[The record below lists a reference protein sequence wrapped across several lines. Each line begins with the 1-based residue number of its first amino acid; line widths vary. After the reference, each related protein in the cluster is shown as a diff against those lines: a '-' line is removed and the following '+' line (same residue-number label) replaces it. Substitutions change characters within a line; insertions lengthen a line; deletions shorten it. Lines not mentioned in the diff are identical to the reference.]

1 MRVAIWY
8 VNWLDV
14 CHPDL
19 TKHNSGGGLGGLTLA
34 ITVGR
39 YSSIPIDIYE
49 ATDDI
54 GTVGAGL
61 AIFRR
66 TWTVFQQIGIDIEM
80 EKRGYISAC
89 SSMYV
94 SYTSHLLSNDSCVLI
109 VVDGY
114 VGLTRNDLV
123 DMLKA
128 LLPSTCTI
136 HTGKRLISYTT
147 SDDIVKLVFSDGTS
161 ANANILVGAD
171 GIRSTVRAQ
180 MFSYLKERQSL
191 PKYLEHDD
199 EYRRTVNPR
208 WTGTQIYRALIPV
221 ERLKNIFP
229 DHPVLTSTA
238 GAFLTRNII
247 SSSAHIM
254 AFPIARGDLVN
265 FLGFVSRPVEEGV
278 ALDRKWTAEA
288 TKQEVQGY
296 FEGWEPAVQSL
307 LACLDPVLSRW
318 DLHVMG
324 KLPLCVD
331 GRVALIGD
339 AVHAMSTNIAAG
351 AGQAM
356 EDAYIL
362 GRLLAHSQMT
372 LETVSVAFEAYQAK
386 RLPFVNQIIENAN
399 EVGLMYEFNGPIYNG
414 EERRDKEKMDEWAA
428 RIYSMWEFQWVGSP
442 EEDWEEVKGE
452 FERHISQMSMK

>member
-1 MRVAIWY
+1 
-8 VNWLDV
+8 
-14 CHPDL
+14 
-19 TKHNSGGGLGGLTLA
+19 
-34 ITVGR
+34 
-39 YSSIPIDIYE
+39 
-49 ATDDI
+49 
-54 GTVGAGL
+54 
-61 AIFRR
+61 
-66 TWTVFQQIGIDIEM
+66 
-80 EKRGYISAC
+80 
-89 SSMYV
+89 MYV

-238 GAFLTRNII
+238 GACV
-247 SSSAHIM
+247 SA
-254 AFPIARGDLVN
+254 
-265 FLGFVSRPVEEGV
+265 
-278 ALDRKWTAEA
+278 
-288 TKQEVQGY
+288 
-296 FEGWEPAVQSL
+296 
-307 LACLDPVLSRW
+307 
-318 DLHVMG
+318 
-324 KLPLCVD
+324 
-331 GRVALIGD
+331 
-339 AVHAMSTNIAAG
+339 STC
-351 AGQAM
+351 
-356 EDAYIL
+356 
-362 GRLLAHSQMT
+362 
-372 LETVSVAFEAYQAK
+372 
-386 RLPFVNQIIENAN
+386 P
-399 EVGLMYEFNGPIYNG
+399 
-414 EERRDKEKMDEWAA
+414 
-428 RIYSMWEFQWVGSP
+428 
-442 EEDWEEVKGE
+442 
-452 FERHISQMSMK
+452 